1 MPLVVPQ
8 VSENDKAA
16 WAAKLMGKKITD
28 SESNET
34 CFAKKDLPEG
44 HRVLKPGDM
53 TTMDFNPERWSS
65 RFGSSNRELCRLNV
79 YVGEDGTVMDVKHG

>member
-53 TTMDFNPERWSS
+53 TTMDFNPER
-65 RFGSSNRELCRLNV
+65 LNV
-79 YVGEDGTVMDVKHG
+79 YVGKDGTVTDVKHG

>member
-28 SESNET
+28 TESNET
-34 CFAKKDLPEG
+34 CFAKKDLPEQ

-53 TTMDFNPERWSS
+53 STMDFNPER
-65 RFGSSNRELCRLNV
+65 LNV
-79 YVGEDGTVMDVKHG
+79 YLGDDGTVRDVKHG

>member
-53 TTMDFNPERWSS
+53 TTMDFNPER
-65 RFGSSNRELCRLNV
+65 LNV